1 MKALGVLLVMG
12 LVVLSTGQMGFSQ
25 YNYPSTP
32 QPAPSPS
39 TQPQAG
45 DMKTELKTAI
55 THAGYAEKYD
65 TMKEVSLHLHH
76 VINCIVGSGNPM
88 YDTAAGNPCEGQGK
102 GIMPGIKAMMGE
114 DQEYQ
119 VAWWLAH
126 LADEAIKTGSLAQ
139 AKAAG
144 HIIGLQLTAMS
155 KM

>member
-1 MKALGVLLVMG
+1 
-12 LVVLSTGQMGFSQ
+12 
-25 YNYPSTP
+25 
-32 QPAPSPS
+32 
-39 TQPQAG
+39 
-45 DMKTELKTAI
+45 
-55 THAGYAEKYD
+55 
-65 TMKEVSLHLHH
+65 
-76 VINCIVGSGNPM
+76 
-88 YDTAAGNPCEGQGK
+88 
-102 GIMPGIKAMMGE
+102 MPGIKAMMGE